1 VREFSGA
8 VLQTVQGRFFYARI
22 VLQQHETKRVS
33 PSRPMIGTVVAKQTP
48 ALDNQFVTRRAG
60 SRQ

>member
-8 VLQTVQGRFFYARI
+8 VLQTLQGRFFYARI
-22 VLQQHETKRVS
+22 ALQQYETKRVS
-33 PSRPMIGTVVAKQTP
+33 PSRPTIGTVVAEQTR
-48 ALDNQFVTRRAG
+48 ALDNRFVARRAG